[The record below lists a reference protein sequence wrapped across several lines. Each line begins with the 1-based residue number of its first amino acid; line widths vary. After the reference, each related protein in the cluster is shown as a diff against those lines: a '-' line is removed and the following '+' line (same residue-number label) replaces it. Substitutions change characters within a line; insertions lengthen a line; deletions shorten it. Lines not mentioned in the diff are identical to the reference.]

1 MAVKFGQD
9 EGSNQMRWVILL
21 LCLAVILPT
30 VCLLWFMAQAV
41 KNERLAVRQ
50 KLIDV
55 YSESAQHFFVEVPNS
70 YVPGVF
76 IKPVEV
82 QSKSMLYRN
91 ELSAIF
97 ELFAAG
103 PDSSFD
109 GMLIYDSNG
118 SVAYPVLDSVV
129 IGEPDELLEP
139 LQQELRGNLKKAVEL
154 YEEKAQTAQ
163 TDKVLYNALLSE
175 ARCLDKLGR
184 RQEAVE
190 ILDELSRPKNHA
202 ALDPQAAVIVMR
214 SRIYL
219 AEIYSRTG
227 DDRLYEYIRRILGNR
242 GNAKQEEISYI
253 ASGPV
258 DTIIWQLNK
267 LIDIA
272 RRSGLDDRLASEI
285 GYAQEAIAAYRSSAE
300 AADVYPDADKLNLWP
315 DRTIR
320 KISPDSNLYGLKFRL
335 GDKTFLGLR
344 SADRILEVL
353 AAAVKDVQDDTV
365 AVQVYDNYGQVIEGD
380 KNLTGKPFLTL
391 QPGEFFPDF
400 EVAVYFRGNSVFE
413 DAAGR
418 QAAVYIWAG
427 LLVVILIL
435 ASGAIAAQAV
445 GRQIKLN
452 RLKNVFI
459 ATVTHELKTPLSSMR
474 VLVDTLLEGS
484 YEGEQTVNEYLRLI
498 SRENERLSHLI
509 DNFLTF
515 SRMERNK
522 QAFEISAVSP
532 VEIANAAAD
541 AVRAKFDMNNV
552 RFNVTMDKP
561 LPMIRADKDAMVTV
575 LVNLLDNA
583 YKYSG
588 DDKRIELRVY
598 SGNGSVCFCV
608 KDNGIG
614 MTRRQLRK
622 AFDRFYQADSSLAR
636 RAEGAGLGLSIVKFI
651 VDAHNGKITVES
663 KPEKGSKFTVKLK
676 ALAGNGNHINN

>member
-1 MAVKFGQD
+1 MAGKLGHD
-9 EGSNQMRWVILL
+9 SSNQMRWVILL

-30 VCLLWFMAQAV
+30 VCLLWFMTQAV

-55 YSESAQHFFVEVPNS
+55 YTEKAQYFFVEVPDS

-76 IKPVEV
+76 IKPVEA
-82 QSKSMLYRN
+82 QSKSMPYRN
-91 ELSAIF
+91 EPSAIF
-97 ELFAAG
+97 EIFAAG
-103 PDSSFD
+103 PDGSFD

-118 SVAYPVLDSVV
+118 YVAYPILGSIVSSDS
-129 IGEPDELLEP
+129 DELIEP
-139 LQQELRGNLKKAVEL
+139 LQQELRGNLEKAVEL
-154 YEEKAQTAQ
+154 YEEKAQTAG
-163 TDKVLYNALLSE
+163 TIEVLCKALLSG

-184 RQEAVE
+184 GQEAVE
-190 ILDELSRPKNHA
+190 LLNELSWPENPA
-202 ALDPQAAVIVMR
+202 ELNTQTAVTVIR

-219 AEIYSRTG
+219 AELYSRTN
-227 DDRLYEYIRRILGNR
+227 DSRLYEHISRIFSSGRDGKKEGNPYL
-242 GNAKQEEISYI
+242 A
-253 ASGPV
+253 AGPME
-258 DTIIWQLNK
+258 TIVWQLNK

-272 RRSGLDDRLASEI
+272 QQAGLSDKLASEI
-285 GYAQEAIAAYRSSAE
+285 EYTKGRITAYQNSARV
-300 AADVYPDADKLNLWP
+300 ADIYPDAEALNLWP

-320 KISPDSNLYGLKFRL
+320 KIAPESNLYGIKLKL
-335 GDKTFLGLR
+335 GDKTILGLS
-344 SADRILEVL
+344 SADSMLKILS
-353 AAAVKDVQDDTV
+353 AGSKDVQDDTV
-365 AVQVYDNYGQVIEGD
+365 AVQVYDNYGQLIEGD

-391 QPGEFFPDF
+391 QPGKFFPGF
-400 EVAVYFRGNSVFE
+400 ESAVYFRDNGVFE

-418 QAAVYIWAG
+418 QAAIYIWAG
-427 LLVVILIL
+427 LLVVLLIL

-445 GRQIKLN
+445 GRQIKLS

-474 VLVDTLLEGS
+474 VLVDTLLEGN

-498 SRENERLSHLI
+498 SKENERLSHLI

-522 QAFEISAVSP
+522 QAFEVSAVSP
-532 VEIANAAAD
+532 VEIANAATD
-541 AVRAKFDMNNV
+541 AVRAKFDMNSV

-561 LPMIRADKDAMVTV
+561 LPMIQADKDAIVTV
-575 LVNLLDNA
+575 LVNLLDNS

-588 DDKRIELRVY
+588 EDKKIELRVY
-598 SGNGSVCFCV
+598 SADGSVCFTV

-614 MTRRQLRK
+614 MTRRQTRK

-636 RAEGAGLGLSIVKFI
+636 RTEGAGLGLSIVKFI

-663 KPEKGSKFTVKLK
+663 KPQKGSTFTVKLK
-676 ALAGNGNHINN
+676 ALPGNGNHFNN